1 MKNIR
6 ILDAKGGELA
16 KLKTE
21 NPDWSFDQFCRNR
34 DLPGATWV
42 EV

>member
-6 ILDAKGGELA
+6 ILDAKGGEVA
-16 KLKTE
+16 QLKTA

-34 DLPGATWV
+34 DLPGAQWV